1 MGINQKELKSILT
14 QAVSET
20 IENMAFMM
28 VTNEAENP
36 ETIKSDE
43 CLKTSLLILEPYPG
57 ELGLVMSKKLLS
69 KIAVSVYSLGE
80 EEITENILIDVIS
93 ELLNTITGSLIRRIL
108 PDNFEYELGLPE
120 SGDQILIETSSEQEQ
135 FTFFIEDQPFTVAAC
150 LEAFYQ

>member
-93 ELLNTITGSLIRRIL
+93 ELLNTITGSLMRRIL
-108 PDNFEYELGLPE
+108 PDNSEYKLGLPE
-120 SGDQILIETSSEQEQ
+120 SGDQILLETSSEQEQ
-135 FTFFIEDQPFTVAAC
+135 FTFFIEDQPFSIAAC

>member
-120 SGDQILIETSSEQEQ
+120 SGD
-135 FTFFIEDQPFTVAAC
+135 
-150 LEAFYQ
+150 

>member
-1 MGINQKELKSILT
+1 MGINQQELNNVLT

-28 VTNEAENP
+28 VSTETENP
-36 ETIKSDE
+36 ETMQSDE

-57 ELGLVMSKKLLS
+57 ELGLIMSKKLLS

-80 EEITENILIDVIS
+80 EEITEDTLIDVIS

-108 PDNFEYELGLPE
+108 PDNSEYKLGLPE
-120 SGDQILIETSSEQEQ
+120 SGDQILLETSSEQEQ
-135 FTFFIEDQPFTVAAC
+135 FTFFIDDQPFTIATC